1 MDDDAAINFYTGF
14 ESYQMFHICFQYLE
28 KSANHLKYWGRQSHT
43 LSIEKRGSG
52 SSRSLSPI
60 NEFFL
65 VLCRLRCGLM
75 ECDLAYRFGISQPTV
90 SRILITWIN

>member
-1 MDDDAAINFYTGF
+1 MDDDTAIKFYTGF
-14 ESYQMFHICFQYLE
+14 DSYQMLYICFQYLG
-28 KSANHLKYWGRQSHT
+28 KSVNHLKYWGKQSYT
-43 LSIEKRGSG
+43 SSIEKRGSG

-90 SRILITWIN
+90 SRILIG